1 MVKWIGST
9 GFNEEEF
16 WRSQIQKEVK
26 SGDGGIY
33 KHEYFCFIFEVHV
46 KSCNV
51 CPSSYIQDFL
61 PQKLGFGGPC
71 PLGREDNFEIMSFH
85 REKRFISISP
95 RLQTGT
101 CRNMKRKMQFLNGE
115 KKGRRAALHRHTL
128 GSVGKACRDLG
139 PFPHPFCMD
148 HCMPF
153 DMVSREKAT
162 SRLNPK
168 LRWHWGTG

>member
-1 MVKWIGST
+1 MVVSISMNISALFLK
-9 GFNEEEF
+9 FM
-16 WRSQIQKEVK
+16 WRAAMSALPATFKTFYHK
-26 SGDGGIY
+26 SWDL
-33 KHEYFCFIFEVHV
+33 E
-46 KSCNV
+46 
-51 CPSSYIQDFL
+51 
-61 PQKLGFGGPC
+61 GPC